1 MKYDPNIPQDP
12 KMSYTMAL
20 AFEEFADSY
29 LTTIPPDKNEG
40 ARFVGSTIG
49 QFIAAVTNL
58 TFAIELYLKTLR
70 IMSSTIP
77 QKGTHSL
84 LELFDGLPAP
94 IQNALEATFQKKRA
108 AFPET
113 DLAAIEL
120 GVTDISAPPL
130 EPKPIT
136 HARKTLRDIFNVEK
150 DAFQIWRY
158 VFQTNVTGGGAVIRS
173 DYRLLSLAAHSI
185 RHHLKFAS

>member
-1 MKYDPNIPQDP
+1 MA
-12 KMSYTMAL
+12 YTMAV
-20 AFEEFADSY
+20 AFEGLADTY
-29 LTTIPPDKNEG
+29 LTTIPSDKNEG

-70 IMSSTIP
+70 IVSSTVP
-77 QKGTHSL
+77 PKGTHSL
-84 LELFDGLPAP
+84 LELYDGLPV
-94 IQNALEATFQKKRA
+94 QYQKALETTFRAKRA
-108 AFPET
+108 KFSET

-158 VFQTNVTGGGAVIRS
+158 VFQTNVTGGGAIVRS
-173 DYRLLSLAAHSI
+173 DFRLLSLAAHSI
-185 RHHLKFAS
+185 RHHLKFRP